1 MKVFLPSHLSS
12 RATIYRGLALERFE
26 GNDATR
32 ADSSLAMSHESVSS
46 SETLSTTAPPK
57 REVSMCSKI
66 TPGAA

>member
-32 ADSSLAMSHESVSS
+32 ANPSLAMSHESVSS
-46 SETLSTTAPPK
+46 SETLSTTEPPK
-57 REVSMCSKI
+57 MEVNLRSKT
-66 TPGAA
+66 TPEAA